1 MSERKGWEVGG
12 GDGRTRG
19 REKRCMRRWEIGEES
34 GSEEG
39 EWEGGEMEERWDE
52 D

>member
-1 MSERKGWEVGG
+1 MSERKGWEL
-12 GDGRTRG
+12 
-19 REKRCMRRWEIGEES
+19 EES

-39 EWEGGEMEERWDE
+39 ERKEREKEERWHE